1 MREYKE
7 IRGKNWNYFM
17 KANFF
22 GKFKI
27 LLKLLGLR
35 WVLYKFFY
43 WFFNLII
50 NNNSS
55 FLKGIIFDLKKKRS
69 ESTIASFKGKEK
81 YILFT
86 NDSVISKEIF
96 IKNEF
101 DFEKLKNYRIFKL

>member
-27 LLKLLGLR
+27 LLKVLGLR
-35 WVLYKFFY
+35 WILYKFFY

-55 FLKGIIFDLKKKRS
+55 FLKGIIFDLKKK
-69 ESTIASFKGKEK
+69 EVST
-81 YILFT
+81 L
-86 NDSVISKEIF
+86 
-96 IKNEF
+96 
-101 DFEKLKNYRIFKL
+101 